1 MRKIKTIYS
10 ASKWFLGGFVL
21 VGVGITQAIYGWI
34 GEAMW
39 MRALYGVVCPLL
51 GILISLIGFAILYI
65 EIFGT
70 EQKPGKAAEPK
81 QEAG

>member
-1 MRKIKTIYS
+1 MRKIKTIYT

-21 VGVGITQAIYGWI
+21 IGVGVTQAIYGWI

-51 GILISLIGFAILYI
+51 GILISLIGYAILYS
-65 EIFGT
+65 EIAGT
-70 EQKPGKAAEPK
+70 EQASETIAEAEQDAA
-81 QEAG
+81 